1 MKVIQRVCFGRM
13 FGKTVFKIVFFCQL
27 MLVFFSTTLFGW
39 LRIVFC
45 GNRGDLKCSSSQL
58 TGHFSQLKFGMEN

>member
-27 MLVFFSTTLFGW
+27 ILVFFFQQPCSDGFALFFVAI
-39 LRIVFC
+39 REI
-45 GNRGDLKCSSSQL
+45 
-58 TGHFSQLKFGMEN
+58 